1 MNLDKSIKL
10 DEHEEDEK
18 DKSFATSE
26 NLELEKEIKN
36 CFRRKYAT
44 ISANTNNYRK
54 NSKLVIDNPIR
65 FCIIVCN

>member
-10 DEHEEDEK
+10 DEYEEDEN

-36 CFRRKYAT
+36 CFRKKYAAM
-44 ISANTNNYRK
+44 SANINNSRK
-54 NSKLVIDNPIR
+54 NSQLVIDNPIR